1 MALTIAARPWEP
13 PAAIQFGGLVVLEY
27 LTSLFED
34 SPKELFS
41 RVDVLALL
49 DAVAKDR
56 ALYPASVVTNPGR
69 NKAGRRT
76 PSSRPRLNPMAG
88 VSSTLPGLGRGARG
102 RVTQNIGTQL
112 G

>member
-1 MALTIAARPWEP
+1 MAFTIELNPRQDVADRPWNP

-27 LTSLFED
+27 LTNLFED

-56 ALYPASVVTNPGR
+56 ALYPASVVTNPGH
-69 NKAGRRT
+69 KTGRRI
-76 PSSRPRLNPMAG
+76 PSSRPRLNPMA
-88 VSSTLPGLGRGARG
+88 SASITLP
-102 RVTQNIGTQL
+102 
-112 G
+112 

>member
-1 MALTIAARPWEP
+1 MALTIELEPRQDVAARPWEP

-27 LTSLFED
+27 LTNLFEA

-56 ALYPASVVTNPGR
+56 ALYPASVVRNPGR
-69 NKAGRRT
+69 NVGRRT
-76 PSSRPRLNPMAG
+76 PSSMPRLNTIAG
-88 VSSTLPGLGRGARG
+88 ASITLP
-102 RVTQNIGTQL
+102 
-112 G
+112 